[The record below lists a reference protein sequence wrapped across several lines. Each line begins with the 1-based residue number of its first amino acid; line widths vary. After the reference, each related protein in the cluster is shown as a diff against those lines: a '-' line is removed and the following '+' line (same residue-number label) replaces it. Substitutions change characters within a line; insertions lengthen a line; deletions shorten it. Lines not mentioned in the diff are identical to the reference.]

1 MTLLRSFHFSSMK
14 LPIKT
19 LLLAWLL
26 VAAACQQKSEDHHH
40 HNHDQ
45 TEDSP
50 NKALYDE
57 VMDVHNEVMP
67 RMDDLIKAKGA
78 LKKKLETPGLSEA
91 GKKEINEKIARIDS
105 ASEGMMVWM
114 RQFDPIPDSLGE
126 DKAREYLESE
136 MVKVK
141 KVKEDIL
148 AALKEAE
155 AAN

>member
-1 MTLLRSFHFSSMK
+1 MK
-14 LPIKT
+14 LSIKT
-19 LLLAWLL
+19 LLLVSLL
-26 VAAACQQKSEDHHH
+26 VAAACQQSSDDHH

-50 NKALYDE
+50 NKVLYDQ

-67 RMDDLIKAKGA
+67 KMDDLLKAKGA
-78 LKKKLETPGLSEA
+78 LMKKLETPGISEA

-114 RQFDPIPDSLGE
+114 RQFNPIPDSLGE
-126 DKAREYLESE
+126 DKARQYLESE

-141 KVKEDIL
+141 KVREDIL
-148 AALKEAE
+148 AALKGAE
-155 AAN
+155 PAN